1 MKTILERESRGE
13 GKRREE
19 QRTYSDFRLK
29 KFELDL
35 YDSRTRKLELNLKS
49 KIQHVSDGTRRARA
63 RHRAMKLKD
72 QSRSKVRLNL
82 QEIL

>member
-1 MKTILERESRGE
+1 MRGE
-13 GKRREE
+13 GKGRGE

-35 YDSRTRKLELNLKS
+35 DDSRTRKLGLSLKS

-63 RHRAMKLKD
+63 RHRAIKLKD
-72 QSRSKVRLNL
+72 QGRSKVRLNL
-82 QEIL
+82 LEIL